1 MLLIMLAVLP
11 AQGQSRMT
19 RQEYIEKYKDAAI
32 HAMKTH
38 GIPASITL
46 AQGCLE
52 SGDGNSDLAVKANN
66 HFGIKC
72 HNDWKGPTYYKK
84 TTTPASPVSGN
95 TATRPSHSKTTPT
108 SCGTGTG
115 MPFCLTWK

>member
-1 MLLIMLAVLP
+1 MLLIALTVPNAH
-11 AQGQSRMT
+11 GQSRMT
-19 RQEYIEKYKDAAI
+19 RQEYIDKYKET
-32 HAMKTH
+32 AMEAMRTH

-72 HNDWKGPTYYKK
+72 HNDWKGQTYYKK
-84 TTTPASPVSGN
+84 DDDPGKSCFRKYRLRLPAVQGQVRLSV
-95 TATRPSHSKTTPT
+95 
-108 SCGTGTG
+108 
-115 MPFCLTWK
+115 

>member
-1 MLLIMLAVLP
+1 MLLIALTVPNAH
-11 AQGQSRMT
+11 GQSRMT
-19 RQEYIEKYKDAAI
+19 RQEYIDKYKET
-32 HAMKTH
+32 AMEAMRTH

-66 HFGIKC
+66 HFGI
-72 HNDWKGPTYYKK
+72 TM
-84 TTTPASPVSGN
+84 TRASPVSAN
-95 TATRPSHSKTTPT
+95 TATRQSPSRTTPT

-115 MPFCLTWK
+115 TPFCLIWK